1 MQNEVLDPNVTSWL
15 AERLSRWLSP
25 QAVEIATN
33 PKVLAAAGAAFLLY
47 VLAWCRVFAR
57 AGHHAVLGLF
67 MLLPGV
73 NFFMLMVLA
82 FASWPRE
89 RELHALRKVQKASRD
104 AESFYRR
111 AA

>member
-1 MQNEVLDPNVTSWL
+1 
-15 AERLSRWLSP
+15 
-25 QAVEIATN
+25 
-33 PKVLAAAGAAFLLY
+33 
-47 VLAWCRVFAR
+47 
-57 AGHHAVLGLF
+57 

>member
-1 MQNEVLDPNVTSWL
+1 MQLEFLDQ
-15 AERLSRWLSP
+15 WLSP
-25 QAVEIATN
+25 EALEFVKGRTFLT
-33 PKVLAAAGAAFLLY
+33 VAGSFVLLY

-57 AGHHAVLGLF
+57 AGHHSVLGFF

-73 NFFMLMVLA
+73 NFFMLLVLA

-89 RELHALRKVQKASRD
+89 RELRALRKVQRASRD
-104 AESFYRR
+104 AEGVYRR